1 MISPIILFLKI
12 TYLFIY
18 FWLCWA
24 FVAVHGLFTRCCEQ
38 GLLSSCGAEASHCGA
53 FSCCGPRAL
62 WPVGFNSCGTWALEW
77 GSVVAV
83 PRLYSTGSRVVVY
96 RLGCHATCGIFLDR
110 GSNPCLLHWQVD
122 SSPLS
127 HQGTPAL
134 SFLIY
139 KGILR
144 KGKAGGVAG
153 IEEP

>member
-1 MISPIILFLKI
+1 MISPIILFKK
-12 TYLFIY
+12 LFICL
-18 FWLCWA
+18 FICGCAGPLLLCMG
-24 FVAVHGLFTRCCEQ
+24 F
-38 GLLSSCGAEASHCGA
+38 LLGAASRGYSSCGAQASHCGG

-62 WPVGFNSCGTWALEW
+62 WPVGFNSCGTWALQW
-77 GSVVAV
+77 GSVVAA

-96 RLGCHATCGIFLDR
+96 RLGCHAACGIFLDR
-110 GSNPCLLHWQVD
+110 GLNLCVLHWQVD